1 MRGPPPMPPV
11 LTARQQPILAHLT
24 RQRTGSHHLV
34 VRAQL
39 ILLAAAGHNN
49 AAIARQLALS
59 ARTVRL
65 WRGRWLVATARLLAQ
80 EQADPLAAPL
90 TTRIITVLTAAPRP
104 GAPPTFSAEQL
115 VQVVAIACEDPQD
128 STRPTSHWTP
138 REVADEAIKRGIV
151 PTISVRSVRR
161 FLKSTPT
168 QATFEPLLANPQ
180 SGRSGALPR
189 ASDDRV

>member
-1 MRGPPPMPPV
+1 MRGPQPVPPV
-11 LTARQQPILAHLT
+11 LTARQQTILTQLT
-24 RQRTGSHHLV
+24 RHRTGAHHLV
-34 VRAQL
+34 VRARL

-49 AAIARQLALS
+49 TAIARQLALS

-65 WRGRWLVATARLLAQ
+65 WRGRWLAATARLHAQ

-90 TTRIITVLTAAPRP
+90 TTAITAALTDAPRP

-138 REVADEAIKRGIV
+138 REVAAEAIKRGIV

-161 FLKSTPT
+161 FLK
-168 QATFEPLLANPQ
+168 
-180 SGRSGALPR
+180 R
-189 ASDDRV
+189 